1 MQCVTTY
8 MNKTTLIAFGIAVLA
23 IIAGVLIYNSQNS
36 NTLIGDANST
46 STVSNSTSTASSTDQ
61 TGTTVTPG
69 QAGKP
74 IVVTNATVA
83 PSDTTAVVTGKVTPN
98 GAATSYWYEY
108 GNTSTLGS
116 KTANQSLGSGYVATP
131 APGYITGLTKNTTY
145 YFRLVAE
152 NSYGRIVGAQ
162 YSFQTTNGTPAPI
175 GNIPTAKTLAATS
188 IAQSS
193 ATLHGEVTPNRAAT
207 EYWFEYG
214 KTTSLGATTN
224 FASAG
229 SGAATVSASAAIT
242 NLEAGTT
249 YYFRLNAQNQFGTV
263 LGPVLSFKTSGT
275 AAAAATPTVN
285 TGNATAIGTS
295 NATLRGTVV
304 ANNASTTYWF
314 EYSTDSLLGSVLLR
328 STPQQS
334 AGSGTNTVQAA
345 ADVSS
350 LTSNTTYYFRI
361 VAQNSLGTVRG
372 DRETFKT
379 K

>member
-1 MQCVTTY
+1 MT
-8 MNKTTLIAFGIAVLA
+8 NKTIATTLGVIVVV
-23 IIAGVLIYNSQNS
+23 IIAGVLINNHRNSGS
-36 NTLIGDANST
+36 VVGDTNST
-46 STVSNSTSTASSTDQ
+46 STVANSNSTSSTSGDQ
-61 TGTTVTPG
+61 TNTGTIVTPG

-74 IVVTNATVA
+74 IVVTNASVA
-83 PSDTTAVVTGKVTPN
+83 PSDTTAVVSGKVTPN
-98 GAATSYWYEY
+98 GATTNYWYEY

-116 KTANQSLGSGYVATP
+116 KTSNQSIGSGYIAISAP
-131 APGYITGLTKNTTY
+131 AYITGLTKNTTY

-152 NSYGRIVGAQ
+152 NSMGRIVGAQ
-162 YSFQTTNGTPAPI
+162 YSFQTTNGVAAPI
-175 GNIPTAKTLAATS
+175 GGVPTVKTLAANTIS
-188 IAQSS
+188 QAS
-193 ATLHGEVTPNRAAT
+193 ATLHGEITPNRAAT

-229 SGAATVSASAAIT
+229 SGTGIVSASTAIN

-275 AAAAATPTVN
+275 AATATAPAVD
-285 TGNATAIGTS
+285 TGTATAIRTTE
-295 NATLRGTVV
+295 ATLRGTVD
-304 ANNASTTYWF
+304 ANGMPTTYWF
-314 EYSTDSLLGSVLLR
+314 EYSADSLLGSVLLH
-328 STPQQS
+328 STAQQS
-334 AGSGTNTVQAA
+334 AGTGTNSAEVA
-345 ADVSS
+345 ADITG